1 MRRCRVPRN
10 ITRLTGITTDM
21 VQQGQPAEMVWD
33 TVLPYLRQGI
43 LTGHNLAF
51 DYGFL
56 QSEYR
61 QLGKSL

>member
-1 MRRCRVPRN
+1 
-10 ITRLTGITTDM
+10 M

-51 DYGFL
+51 DYAFL
-56 QSEYR
+56 AVRVSPAGQK
-61 QLGKSL
+61 L